1 MHCVST
7 WVPVLVNVPDSA
19 SVFVDILIDFDKYG
33 EFDKYWGSE
42 TGKLFY
48 AIRTTYI
55 IAVYGKR

>member
-1 MHCVST
+1 M
-7 WVPVLVNVPDSA
+7 PDSA
-19 SVFVDILIDFDKYG
+19 SVFVYILIDFDKYG

-55 IAVYGKR
+55 IAVCPWYETKYKENSASS